1 MTTPTHARQAQPR
14 TRRCRQTPPDPRPAP
29 ERRSDEPPSRPR
41 RPDHPDPQAA
51 AMAHG
56 ASLPDQATRP
66 ACSPFEDPAVL
77 ARATSILRRGYRRY
91 LAAQRSTQ
99 EHSD

>member
-1 MTTPTHARQAQPR
+1 
-14 TRRCRQTPPDPRPAP
+14 
-29 ERRSDEPPSRPR
+29 
-41 RPDHPDPQAA
+41 
-51 AMAHG
+51 MAHG

-99 EHSD
+99 EPSD